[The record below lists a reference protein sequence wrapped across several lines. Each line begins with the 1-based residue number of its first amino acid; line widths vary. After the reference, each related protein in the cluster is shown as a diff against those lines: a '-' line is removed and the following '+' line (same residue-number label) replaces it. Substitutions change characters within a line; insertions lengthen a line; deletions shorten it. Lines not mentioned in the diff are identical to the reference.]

1 MHYGLAVQQGHLTLF
16 LEPHET
22 FLQNAFC
29 YLAVIERVV
38 VCFIAALV
46 QLYGT
51 HCMAHIGLLL
61 VCMIASMKVHSITVK
76 C

>member
-46 QLYGT
+46 QLYG
-51 HCMAHIGLLL
+51 AYW
-61 VCMIASMKVHSITVK
+61 SIISLYDSFYESS
-76 C
+76 